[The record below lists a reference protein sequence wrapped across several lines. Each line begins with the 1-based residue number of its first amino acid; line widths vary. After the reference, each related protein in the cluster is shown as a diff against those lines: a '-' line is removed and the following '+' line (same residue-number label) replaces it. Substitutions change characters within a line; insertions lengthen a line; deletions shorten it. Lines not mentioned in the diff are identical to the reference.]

1 MTRAVLSIG
10 SNLGDRLARLQS
22 VIGALGPRLVAASP
36 IYETE
41 PWGNLDQGPF
51 LNAVVIADDPELDA
65 RGWLVFAQDLERAA
79 DRVRGQKWGPRT
91 LDVDLVRVLDGGTDV
106 LSWES
111 SLILPHPL
119 AHMRAFVLIPWLAAD
134 PGATLTVIGVV
145 RPVWRLLAEL
155 DVGDRTGLRLTDLR
169 FF

>member
-22 VIGALGPRLVAASP
+22 VIGALGPRSRRGVPDLRNPAVGQPRS
-36 IYETE
+36 
-41 PWGNLDQGPF
+41 GP
-51 LNAVVIADDPELDA
+51 VPQRGVIADDPELDA
-65 RGWLVFAQDLERAA
+65 RGWLVFAQDLERAT
-79 DRVRGQKWGPRT
+79 DRVRDQKWGPRT

-145 RPVWRLLAEL
+145 RPLWRLLAEL
-155 DVGDRTGLRLTDLR
+155 DVGDRTGVRLTDLR